1 MTSAYS
7 RPEVQKI
14 RSAAR
19 SEAVFNVNQTS
30 LGATHQVCPT
40 HNDASLKDS
49 AEIPTLIHLH
59 YCLPRPRHFTMTD
72 WALEHDFSAHPSQVG
87 RLQAGGSSSHSGSG
101 LAPEAGR

>member
-49 AEIPTLIHLH
+49 CRDSDFDPSALLSPSPKAFHYDGLGSLAANRKKNLFLNGRSYRSTGCGPEIV
-59 YCLPRPRHFTMTD
+59 D
-72 WALEHDFSAHPSQVG
+72 V
-87 RLQAGGSSSHSGSG
+87 HS
-101 LAPEAGR
+101 

>member
-14 RSAAR
+14 QSAAR

-72 WALEHDFSAHPSQVG
+72 WALWQPTARKICFSK
-87 RLQAGGSSSHSGSG
+87 AGVTVPPVAG
-101 LAPEAGR
+101 LRSLTSTRDG